1 MTPPASQGPAKTLL
15 ARFHSLGWEGYM
27 LAAVPLAILGSI
39 FHWHP
44 VLQFVVAGAGIIPLA
59 GMMGRATEELAHKL
73 GPGIGGLLNATFG
86 NAAELILA
94 FFLLR
99 DGKDVMV
106 KASLT
111 GSIIGN
117 LLLVMGASFL
127 AGGMK
132 FRVQTFS
139 KAAVGALS
147 SLMMLAVVGLLVPAM
162 FHWSHP
168 KGVRPDLEH
177 TLSLGVSGL
186 LILAYGLSLY
196 FSLVTHKDVFRAG
209 AEEPAEEEHGPKV
222 SLKRPLILLLVA
234 TALVAL
240 MSEFLVHAIEPTSEL
255 LGLTEVFMG
264 VIVVALV
271 GNVAEHSTAILV
283 ALKNQAELS
292 VGIAI
297 GSALQVALFVAPVL
311 VFASYLPG
319 REQPLDLLFT
329 PMEVVSVVL
338 AVFVAKMVAEDG
350 ESNWLE
356 GVMLLV
362 VYAILAVAF
371 GCLPN
376 EHGGENPSPAPQPVP
391 AVHG

>member
-1 MTPPASQGPAKTLL
+1 MTPPDPKGPPTSLL
-15 ARFHSLGWEGYM
+15 ARFQSLGWQGYM
-27 LAAVPLAILGSI
+27 LAAVPLAVLGWI

-44 VLQFVVAGAGIIPLA
+44 VLQFVIAGAGIIPLA
-59 GMMGRATEELAHKL
+59 GMMGHATEQLAQRL

-94 FFLLR
+94 YFLLR

-117 LLLVMGASFL
+117 LLLVLGASLL
-127 AGGMK
+127 AGGIK

-139 KAAVGALS
+139 KAAVGSLS

-168 KGVRPDLEH
+168 KGVKPELEH
-177 TLSLGVSGL
+177 ALSLGVSGL
-186 LILAYGLSLY
+186 LILAYGLSLF

-209 AEEPAEEEHGPKV
+209 EEEVEDDGPKA
-222 SLKRPLILLLVA
+222 SIKRPVILLLVA

-240 MSEFLVHAIEPTSEL
+240 MSEILVHAIEPTSEL

-264 VIVVALV
+264 VVVVALV
-271 GNVAEHSTAILV
+271 GNVAEHSTAVIV

-292 VGIAI
+292 VGIAL

-329 PMEVVSVVL
+329 PMEVVAVVL
-338 AVFVAKMVAEDG
+338 AVFVAKMVSEDG

-356 GVMLLV
+356 GSMLLV

-371 GCLPN
+371 GCLPG
-376 EHGGENPSPAPQPVP
+376 EHEGKNPSPAPQPV
-391 AVHG
+391 AHG